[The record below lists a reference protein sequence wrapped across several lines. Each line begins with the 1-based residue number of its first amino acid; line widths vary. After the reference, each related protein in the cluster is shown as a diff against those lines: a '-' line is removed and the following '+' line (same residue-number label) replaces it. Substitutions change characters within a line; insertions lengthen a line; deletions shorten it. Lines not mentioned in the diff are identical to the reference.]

1 MKKSKSY
8 HILKTIPN
16 NISDDEFISLC
27 KKERIVHIR
36 SWLVLVMVFC
46 GGSWSNLLF
55 FQKMKGSVKIL
66 LLLSLVFSTY
76 ILIAFLRDMHRL
88 IQEIRMGKN
97 GYALTAMRYQNL
109 TAAGLSKYLE
119 WNNLSIYKLSLNV
132 DSSKSFYNVFTWR
145 IYAENKK
152 TKERAEIKLPPS
164 KRPFSF
170 HIDHDEI
177 LGLSGPDGIIDL
189 SGTLSALPMKNQRN
203 EPILF
208 TK

>member
-119 WNNLSIYKLSLNV
+119 WNNFRIYKLQDNL
-132 DSSKSFYNVFTWR
+132 DTAKFYNVFTWR
-145 IYAENKK
+145 IYAEDKG
-152 TKERAEIKLPPS
+152 TKERVEIKPPHR
-164 KRPFSF
+164 KCPFSF
-170 HIDHDEI
+170 RIRHDEI
-177 LGLSGPDGIIDL
+177 LGLSDSDGIIDL

-208 TK
+208 IK